1 MGKIKK
7 LRKHRTIDQTYIGM
21 TTYLS
26 PICHIYTGL
35 TPTLLSFFL
44 FFFLCFNFLNRMSL
58 PFQNNISFLLIF
70 SDIDNRQ
77 TMIQTLTQIIL
88 SLACLYHLTYPYL
101 FMFTYTATISNN
113 LAPAGLIP
121 SQFTYRTDWN
131 FTYNN
136 VSDRATN
143 KLKAS
148 QLTSWNRPAYIWV
161 TVKASNTIQIFF
173 ADNVSL
179 FWQSMALP

>member
-1 MGKIKK
+1 MRWAEVSWAVLPCWLVFERWASSSHVVIQSVLSMRWRMCRLTKKTTVKFKCGKVQVEYFWAITLPSLHSDMDDDKKIRLLEEKWKWENEKVKLGYKRFMGKIKK

-70 SDIDNRQ
+70 SDIDNR
-77 TMIQTLTQIIL
+77 
-88 SLACLYHLTYPYL
+88 
-101 FMFTYTATISNN
+101 
-113 LAPAGLIP
+113 
-121 SQFTYRTDWN
+121 
-131 FTYNN
+131 
-136 VSDRATN
+136 
-143 KLKAS
+143 
-148 QLTSWNRPAYIWV
+148 
-161 TVKASNTIQIFF
+161 
-173 ADNVSL
+173 
-179 FWQSMALP
+179 